1 MYKTKPLVMYTAHN
15 DVTCFRRLWLFDNNE
30 PLLTIG
36 VSVCIKGKKLIYT
49 WMSDVR
55 EIILL
60 LILVRIG
67 LFSTVKL
74 VYNGMSCGL
83 VGRSCVYFGRLC
95 MSFGY
100 VCVVRLCVCRLVVLC
115 VGWSCH
121 VRISRSVNNE
131 RTHLMC
137 MLFLVHYICRCS
149 NRCHRK
155 C

>member
-1 MYKTKPLVMYTAHN
+1 
-15 DVTCFRRLWLFDNNE
+15 
-30 PLLTIG
+30 
-36 VSVCIKGKKLIYT
+36 
-49 WMSDVR
+49 MSDVR

-95 MSFGY
+95 QSFGY

-155 C
+155 CQQHHLQPELTNSIFSYPCYTCYDISWKKNDISQCTLFFLF